1 MKVLLIDELPLMRQ
15 AERLLLQE
23 LFEQAEVIDAGSGK
37 AEELERCDANCID
50 LVILGMQSPGEG
62 QFVTLSEIVARFQN
76 APAIVLSPSSRAE
89 DIAWAMRSGARG
101 YLTTSSKPE
110 ALRHV
115 ISLVMAGETFFPAPC
130 YSETPVHPKPAMPMS
145 HAARQGQMGDV
156 SQLTQRQIE
165 VLRLLSKGQS
175 NKQIAR
181 ELGIYEGTVKAHLR
195 LVTQKLGTHNRTE
208 LALLAAR
215 LKLFGSPGHGDDL
228 LGGEDSAERPRE
240 RASNS
245 LH

>member
-1 MKVLLIDELPLMRQ
+1 MQVLLIDELPLMRL
-15 AERLLLQE
+15 AERLLLQA
-23 LFEQAEVIDAGSGK
+23 LFENAAVIEAGSAK
-37 AEELERCDANCID
+37 DEDVERCDANCID
-50 LVILGMQSPGEG
+50 LVILGMQSPNSAL
-62 QFVTLSEIVARFQN
+62 FSAIAEIAKRFN
-76 APAIVLSPSSRAE
+76 EVPVIVLSPSGRAE
-89 DIAWAMRSGARG
+89 HISSAMRAGARG

-130 YSETPVHPKPAMPMS
+130 YSETPIQPHAATPMA
-145 HAARQGQMGDV
+145 HAARHDIMGEV
-156 SQLTQRQIE
+156 AQLTQRQIE

-215 LKLFGSPGHGDDL
+215 LKLFSTPGSDEDPHVGDDS
-228 LGGEDSAERPRE
+228 GDRPSESA
-240 RASNS
+240 ASS